1 MGAVPFPEALG
12 AAARRYPGPVAA
24 VLALLFL
31 VVPLV
36 ELYLI
41 IQVGELIGALNTIAV
56 LILMGIVGGWLMKRE
71 GVGVLRRVRTQLQR
85 GQVPARELVDGFL
98 ILFGG
103 ALMLAPGFLTDLLGL
118 SLLVP
123 PLRAMVRATLARRL
137 QQRVGRRGG
146 LGF

>member
-1 MGAVPFPEALG
+1 MGAVPCLEALG

-41 IQVGELIGALNTIAV
+41 IQVGELISALNTIAV

>member
-1 MGAVPFPEALG
+1 M
-12 AAARRYPGPVAA
+12 
-24 VLALLFL
+24 LALLFL

-41 IQVGELIGALNTIAV
+41 IQVGELIGALKTIAV

-71 GVGVLRRVRTQLQR
+71 GVGILRRVRTQLQR

-137 QQRVGRRGG
+137 QQRVVRRGG